1 MPFGV
6 CFLDFSVE
14 TSNWKT
20 VFGLHRRGPIA
31 CATVHRDS
39 GVHGI
44 CQVFCFFFFFVCF
57 FAYCRFASF
66 FDGFWPHVGSVL
78 EHLSLHCA
86 PNWGTGAI
94 FEASFLAKKQFWND
108 FGIHGMG
115 GHKELLFG
123 GGGGGGGTRIGEG
136 GGGRDRERIGTGGGG
151 GGTVGCGPRT
161 REELDTQSR

>member
-39 GVHGI
+39 GVYGI
-44 CQVFCFFFFFVCF
+44 CHVFLVFS
-57 FAYCRFASF
+57 AYCRFASF
-66 FDGFWPHVGSVL
+66 FDGFGAHFGRVW

-86 PNWGTGAI
+86 PNWGQGAI
-94 FEASFLAKKQFWND
+94 FLVSVL
-108 FGIHGMG
+108 
-115 GHKELLFG
+115 
-123 GGGGGGGTRIGEG
+123 
-136 GGGRDRERIGTGGGG
+136 
-151 GGTVGCGPRT
+151 
-161 REELDTQSR
+161 